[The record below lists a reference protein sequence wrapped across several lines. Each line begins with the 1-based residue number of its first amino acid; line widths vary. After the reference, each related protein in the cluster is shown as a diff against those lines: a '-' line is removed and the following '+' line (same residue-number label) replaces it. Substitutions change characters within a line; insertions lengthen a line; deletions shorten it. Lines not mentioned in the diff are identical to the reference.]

1 MNNKQVYLTLKV
13 LMSPE
18 KEKLVFQK
26 KDGDLPEERTI
37 KEVMMTL
44 VERIGATH
52 S

>member
-13 LMSPE
+13 LMGPE
-18 KEKLVFQK
+18 KDKLVFQK
-26 KDGDLPEERTI
+26 KESDVPEERSI

-52 S
+52 G